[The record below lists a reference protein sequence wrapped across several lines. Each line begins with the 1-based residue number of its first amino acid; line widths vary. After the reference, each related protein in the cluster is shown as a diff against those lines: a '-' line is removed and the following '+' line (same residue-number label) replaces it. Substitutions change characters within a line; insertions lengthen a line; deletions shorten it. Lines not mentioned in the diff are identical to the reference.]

1 MLVLIEMFI
10 LVMATAGLMLGV
22 LNDNERY
29 INAANILCL
38 VNLALIIGGMLY
50 G

>member
-38 VNLALIIGGMLY
+38 VNLVLIIGGMLY